1 MSSNAASPDFISPPA
16 RFLASARR
24 LGSKPAYF
32 IRDQTAWQPTSWS
45 DYAEQVQ
52 AAARALIA
60 LGVQKGDAVC
70 ILGFN
75 RPEWVIMDIAA
86 MMVGAVAAGIYWTS
100 ASEEIEYIVNHSGC
114 SVMLVEND
122 AQYAKLAERKHQL
135 EKLQHVV
142 LMRGTVPSQPG
153 QIGWEQFL
161 AMGTPAYA
169 EQLAQ
174 RIAAIQPQ
182 DLGTLIY
189 TSGTTGPSKA
199 VMLSHNNLCWASSAL
214 CGAVDVTQ
222 NDRMISYLPLAHI
235 AEQLG
240 SIHNHIYLGYPVYF
254 ANSMESL
261 GEHLREIKPT
271 IFFGVPRVWEKMHAT
286 IAAKLAAATG
296 VKSILARWAQHTG
309 RRWHALELA
318 GQKPGAFLN
327 WQKQTAEKLVYSKI
341 KAALGFQHARILISA
356 AAPIALENLEF
367 FSGLDLVIR
376 EVYGQSEDCGPT
388 SISAPGHTRLGSVG
402 KPLAGSEVKI
412 AADGEILVRGP
423 HVFQGYLRRPEETA
437 ETLQD
442 GWLHSGDLGHFDSD
456 GFLYVTGR
464 KKDLLIT
471 SGGKNISPA
480 NIEAALMSTP
490 MIEHAIVCGDGKHF
504 LTALLTLKTDAVS
517 AFAKEHALQDGNLA
531 QHPQVLAEVQ
541 RSIDE
546 TNVHHARAAAIRKFT
561 ILNNQLSVDSGELT
575 ATMKIKRKTVIER
588 NKMVVDKMYE
598 TETRD

>member
-1 MSSNAASPDFISPPA
+1 MSSSAASINFVSAPA
-16 RFLASARR
+16 RFLTTAQR
-24 LGSKPAYF
+24 LGAKPAYF
-32 IRDQTAWQPTSWS
+32 IRDQTAWQATSWA

-52 AAARALIA
+52 ASARALLA

-114 SVMLVEND
+114 TVMLVEND
-122 AQYAKLAERKHQL
+122 IQYAKLATQKHKL
-135 EKLQHVV
+135 DKLQHVV
-142 LMRGTVPSQPG
+142 LMRGAAAIQPG

-161 AMGTPAYA
+161 AMGTREYT
-169 EQLAQ
+169 EQMHQ
-174 RIAAIQPQ
+174 RIAAIQAQ

-199 VMLSHNNLCWASSAL
+199 VMLSHGNLCWATTSLCDGIDSSE
-214 CGAVDVTQ
+214 D
-222 NDRMISYLPLAHI
+222 DRMISYLPLAHI

-240 SIHNHIYLGYPVYF
+240 SIHNHVYAGYPIYF

-261 GEHLREIKPT
+261 GEHLREVRPT

-296 VKSILARWAQHTG
+296 IKAVLARWAMRTG
-309 RRWHALELA
+309 RRWHALDLA
-318 GQKPGAFLN
+318 GKKPGAFLN
-327 WQKQTAEKLVYSKI
+327 WQKQKAERLIYSKI
-341 KAALGFQHARILISA
+341 KEALGFQHARILISA

-367 FSGLDLVIR
+367 FSGLDLVVR

-388 SISAPGHTRLGSVG
+388 SISMPGHTRLGSVG
-402 KPLAGSEVKI
+402 KPLAGSEVRI
-412 AADGEILVRGP
+412 AEDGEILVRGP

-437 ETLQD
+437 EALQD
-442 GWLHSGDLGHFDSD
+442 GWLHSGDLGHFDTD

-504 LTALLTLKTDAVS
+504 LTALLTLKADAVT
-517 AFAKEHALQDGNLA
+517 AFAAEHGLQGENLA
-531 QHPQVLAEVQ
+531 QHPQILAEVQ
-541 RSIDE
+541 RSIDDAN
-546 TNVHHARAAAIRKFT
+546 THHARVAAIRRFT
-561 ILNNQLSVDSGELT
+561 ILNNPLSVDTGELT
-575 ATMKIKRKTVIER
+575 ATMKIKRKTVIEKNR
-588 NKMVVDKMYE
+588 QAVAKMYE
-598 TETRD
+598 TE

>member
-1 MSSNAASPDFISPPA
+1 MSSNAASIPFVSAPA
-16 RFLASARR
+16 RFLATAKR
-24 LGSKPAYF
+24 LGTKPAYY
-32 IRDQTAWQPTSWS
+32 IRDQTAWQPTSWA
-45 DYAEQVQ
+45 DYSEQVQ
-52 AAARALIA
+52 AAARALLA

-75 RPEWVIMDIAA
+75 RPEWVIIDIAA

-100 ASEEIEYIVNHSGC
+100 AAEEIEYIVNHSGC
-114 SVMLVEND
+114 TVMLVEND
-122 AQYAKLAERKHQL
+122 AQYAKLAEQKHQM
-135 EKLQHVV
+135 EKLQHMV
-142 LMRGTVPSQPG
+142 LMRGTAATRPG
-153 QIGWEQFL
+153 QISWEHFL
-161 AMGTPAYA
+161 SMGTQDYVA
-169 EQLAQ
+169 ELHQ
-174 RIAAIQPQ
+174 RLAAIQPQ

-199 VMLSHNNLCWASSAL
+199 VMLSHNNLCWATASLCNAVSS
-214 CGAVDVTQ
+214 DE

-240 SIHNHIYLGYPVYF
+240 SIHNHIYAGYPVYF

-261 GEHLREIKPT
+261 GEHLREVKPT
-271 IFFGVPRVWEKMHAT
+271 FFFGVPRVWEKMHAT
-286 IAAKLAAATG
+286 IAGKMAAATG
-296 VKSILARWAQHTG
+296 IKAVLARWAMRTG
-309 RRWHALELA
+309 RRWHAMDLA
-318 GQKPGAFLN
+318 GQQPGAFLN
-327 WQKQTAEKLVYSKI
+327 WQKNKADKLIYSKI
-341 KAALGFQHARILISA
+341 KEALGFQHARILISA

-388 SISAPGHTRLGSVG
+388 SISQPGHTRLGSVG

-412 AADGEILVRGP
+412 AEDGEILVRGP
-423 HVFQGYLRRPEETA
+423 HVFQGYMRRPEETA

-456 GFLYVTGR
+456 GYLYVTGR

-504 LTALLTLKTDAVS
+504 LTALLTLKADAVN
-517 AFAKEHALQDGNLA
+517 AFAKEHGLQGDNLT
-531 QHPQVLAEVQ
+531 QHPQILAEVQ
-541 RSIDE
+541 RAIDE
-546 TNVHHARAAAIRKFT
+546 ANTHHARVAAIRKFT
-561 ILNNQLSVDSGELT
+561 VLHQPLSVDTGELT

-588 NKMVVDKMYE
+588 NKQVVAQMYE
-598 TETRD
+598 TE

>member
-1 MSSNAASPDFISPPA
+1 MSSNAASIHFVSAPA
-16 RFLASARR
+16 RFLATAQR

-32 IRDQTAWQPTSWS
+32 IRGQDTWQATTWA
-45 DYAEQVQ
+45 DYADQVQ
-52 AAARALIA
+52 AAARALLA

-86 MMVGAVAAGIYWTS
+86 MMVGAVAAGIYHTS
-100 ASEEIEYIVNHSGC
+100 APEEIEYIVNHSGC
-114 SVMLVEND
+114 TVMLVENG
-122 AQYAKLAERKHQL
+122 AQYAKLAERQDKL
-135 EKLQHVV
+135 DKLQHAV
-142 LMRGTVPSQPG
+142 LMRGSAATQPG
-153 QIGWEQFL
+153 QIAWEHFL
-161 AMGTPAYA
+161 AMGTQEYA
-169 EQLAQ
+169 AELYQ
-174 RIAAIQPQ
+174 RLAAIQPQ

-199 VMLSHNNLCWASSAL
+199 VMLSHHNLCWTTASL
-214 CGAVDVTQ
+214 CNAIDS
-222 NDRMISYLPLAHI
+222 NESDRMISYLPLAHI

-240 SIHNHIYLGYPVYF
+240 SIHSHIYAGYPVYF

-261 GEHLREIKPT
+261 GEHLREVKPT
-271 IFFGVPRVWEKMHAT
+271 VFFGVPRVWEKMHAT
-286 IAAKLAAATG
+286 IAGKMAAATG
-296 VKSILARWAQHTG
+296 IKAALAKWAMRTG
-309 RRWHALELA
+309 RRWHALDLA
-318 GQKPGAFLN
+318 GRRPGAFLN
-327 WQKQTAEKLVYSKI
+327 WQKQQADKLVYSKI

-367 FSGLDLVIR
+367 FSGLDLIIR

-402 KPLAGSEVKI
+402 KPLAGSEVRI
-412 AADGEILVRGP
+412 AEDGEILVRGP

-442 GWLHSGDLGHFDSD
+442 GWLHSGDLGHVDGD
-456 GFLYVTGR
+456 GFLYITGR

-490 MIEHAIVCGDGKHF
+490 MIEHVIVCGDGKHF

-517 AFAKEHALQDGNLA
+517 AFSRQHGLQEENIA
-531 QHPQVLAEVQ
+531 QHPKVLAEVQ
-541 RSIDE
+541 SAIDE
-546 TNVHHARAAAIRKFT
+546 ANTHHARVAAIRKFT
-561 ILNNQLSVDSGELT
+561 ILSSPLSVDTGELT

-588 NKMVVDKMYE
+588 NRQAVAKMYE
-598 TETRD
+598 AD

>member
-1 MSSNAASPDFISPPA
+1 MSSNAASINFISAPA
-16 RFLASARR
+16 RFLATARR

-32 IRDQTAWQPTSWS
+32 IRDQTAWQPTNWA

-52 AAARALIA
+52 AAARALLA

-100 ASEEIEYIVNHSGC
+100 APEEIEYIVNHSGC
-114 SVMLVEND
+114 AVMLVED
-122 AQYAKLAERKHQL
+122 DVQYAKLAEKKHQL
-135 EKLQHVV
+135 DKLQHVV
-142 LMRGTVPSQPG
+142 LMRGTAASQPG

-161 AMGTPAYA
+161 AMGTQEYA
-169 EQLAQ
+169 AELTL
-174 RIAAIQPQ
+174 RIAAIHPQ

-199 VMLSHNNLCWASSAL
+199 VMLSHNNLGWATASL
-214 CGAVDVTQ
+214 CNAIDSRE

-240 SIHNHIYLGYPVYF
+240 SIHNHIYAGYPVYF

-261 GEHLREIKPT
+261 GEHLREVRPT

-286 IAAKLAAATG
+286 IAAKLAAASG
-296 VKSILARWAQHTG
+296 IKAALARWAMRTG
-309 RRWHALELA
+309 RRWHALDLA
-318 GQKPGAFLN
+318 GQKPGAFLS
-327 WQKQTAEKLVYSKI
+327 WQKQKADKLIYSKI
-341 KAALGFQHARILISA
+341 KEALGFQHARILISA

-402 KPLAGSEVKI
+402 KPLAGSEVRI
-412 AADGEILVRGP
+412 AEDGEILVRGP
-423 HVFQGYLRRPEETA
+423 HVFQGYMRRPEETA

-442 GWLHSGDLGHFDSD
+442 GWLHSGDLGHFDAD

-504 LTALLTLKTDAVS
+504 LTALLTLKGDAVT
-517 AFAKEHALQDGNLA
+517 AFAREHELQEENLA

-541 RSIDE
+541 RAIDDA
-546 TNVHHARAAAIRKFT
+546 NAHHARVAAIRKFT
-561 ILNNQLSVDSGELT
+561 ILNNPLSVDTGELT

-588 NKMVVDKMYE
+588 NRQAVAKMYE
-598 TETRD
+598 TE